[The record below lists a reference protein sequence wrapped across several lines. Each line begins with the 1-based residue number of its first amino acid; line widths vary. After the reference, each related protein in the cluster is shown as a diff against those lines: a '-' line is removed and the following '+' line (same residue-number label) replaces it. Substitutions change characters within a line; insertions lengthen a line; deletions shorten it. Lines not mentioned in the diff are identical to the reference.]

1 MFNQQIGIIGLG
13 YVGLPLALAF
23 AKKYQVI
30 GFDINA
36 ERIADLNN
44 GIDST
49 NEVDAATI
57 NSAIGVPNAN
67 QAQQETQSQQEY
79 NSPLAIQSPNLSFTD
94 ELSQLIHC
102 TIFIVTVPTPVDN
115 NFQPDLSFLLKASQ
129 QIGSILKKG
138 DTVIYESTV
147 YPGCTEEECVP
158 ELEKSSG
165 LVFNQDFFVGYSPER
180 INPGDKT
187 RPITNIIK
195 ITSGSTSQVAE
206 QINALYASVIT
217 AGTYLAP
224 TIKVAEAAKAIENAQ
239 RDVNISFMNE
249 LAVIFDRLNI
259 DTQEVLKAAS
269 TKWNF
274 LPFKPGLVGG
284 HCIGVDPHY
293 LAYKSIQKG
302 YTPQVILSGRQVNER
317 MGVFVAEKL
326 IALLAKKYAGNIQHK
341 KVLIL
346 GFAFKENCADT
357 RNTKV
362 IDIYRTLQEAGL
374 EVSVYDPL
382 VDKAKVQTEYQL
394 QLIDQPATQYDAI
407 ILAVSHEAFLQIKF
421 ADYKSAGALIYDA
434 KGVLEQGLYDGRL

>member
-1 MFNQQIGIIGLG
+1 MFNQHVGIIGLG
-13 YVGLPLALAF
+13 YVGLPLAVAF
-23 AKKYQVI
+23 AKKHQVI
-30 GFDINA
+30 GYDIN
-36 ERIADLNN
+36 EQRIADLLK

-49 NEVDAATI
+49 NEVDITTI
-57 NSAIGVPNAN
+57 NTAIGATHSNK
-67 QAQQETQSQQEY
+67 
-79 NSPLAIQSPNLSFTD
+79 SPNLKFTT
-94 ELSQLIHC
+94 ELSQLKHC
-102 TIFIVTVPTPVDN
+102 TIFIVTVPTPIDK
-115 NFQPDLSFLLKASQ
+115 NFQPDLIFLLKASQ

-165 LVFNQDFFVGYSPER
+165 LVFNQEFFVGYSPER

-187 RPITNIIK
+187 RPITSILK
-195 ITSGSTSQVAE
+195 ITSGSNPIAAE

-217 AGTYLAP
+217 GGTYLAP
-224 TIKVAEAAKAIENAQ
+224 SIKVAEAAKAIENAQ
-239 RDVNISFMNE
+239 RDLNISFMNE

-259 DTQEVLKAAS
+259 DTHEVLKAAS

-293 LAYKSIQKG
+293 LAYKSIQVG
-302 YTPQVILSGRQVNER
+302 YTPQVILSGRKVNER
-317 MGVFVAEKL
+317 MGLFVAEKL
-326 IALLAKKYAGNIQHK
+326 IALLAKKYAGNIQSK

-362 IDIYRTLQEAGL
+362 IDIYKTLQEAGL

-382 VDKAKVQTEYQL
+382 VDKTKVQDEYHI
-394 QLIDQPATQYDAI
+394 QLIDQPAVQYDAI
-407 ILAVSHEAFLQIKF
+407 ILAVAHDSFQQIKF
-421 ADYKSAGALIYDA
+421 ADYKNGGTFIYDA
-434 KGVLEQGLYDGRL
+434 MGVLLEGLYNGRL